1 MSASQ
6 DVIILGAGVMGLSVA
21 RRLAA
26 MGSRVTV
33 LDPVEPGGQGSR
45 AAAGVAIPSVRLL
58 DDPDMLAFT
67 RAAHG
72 ALAEELAS
80 LNDGPSLRR
89 GQGVLRVAMDAKGRD
104 ALGQKAANHPEWL
117 GTWMDVAR
125 VVELEP
131 ALEGTPILGAF
142 VTEQGFMVDT
152 EAYLNALLHD
162 LHRKGVRVRL
172 GEGARA
178 VAEVEGGVEV
188 RTELETHRAGRLVVC
203 AGAWSGGIAGLPPL
217 PVKPLRGQMLTI
229 FHPDVRLTRVVSGPT
244 YLAPWRMGEMVVG
257 ATEEDA
263 GFACHVTP
271 TGLMH
276 LGATVAKLA
285 PRLREARFGR
295 AWAGLRSVTPGGK
308 PLIGRYPGTKAVLIA
323 SGHAGQGILTS
334 ALTGRAVAE
343 LLEHGRSDIAAAFEP
358 ERVLR
363 SGQGG
368 SEPTKVS

>member
-1 MSASQ
+1 MSETQ
-6 DVIILGAGVMGLSVA
+6 DILVLGAGVMGLSVA

-26 MGSRVTV
+26 LGARVTV

-72 ALAEELAS
+72 ALTEELAS
-80 LNDGPSLRR
+80 LGEGLHLRR

-104 ALGQKAANHPEWL
+104 ALGQKAASHPEWL
-117 GTWMDVAR
+117 GTWMDAAH

-131 ALEGTPILGAF
+131 ALEGTPLLGAF
-142 VTEQGFMVDT
+142 VTEQGYMVDT

-162 LHRKGVRVRL
+162 VHRRGVRVRL
-172 GEGARA
+172 GEGARS
-178 VAEVEGGVEV
+178 VAEVDGGVEV
-188 RTELETHRAGRLVVC
+188 RTEHETLRAGRLVVC
-203 AGAWSGGIAGLPPL
+203 AGAWSGGLVGLPAL
-217 PVKPLRGQMLTI
+217 PVKPVRGQMLTI
-229 FHPDVRLTRVVSGPT
+229 FHPEVRLTRVVSGPT
-244 YLAPWRMGEMVVG
+244 YLAPWRAGEIVVG

-285 PRLREARFGR
+285 PRLREARFVR
-295 AWAGLRSVTPGGK
+295 AWAGLRSVAPGSK
-308 PLIGRYPGTKAVLIA
+308 PLIGRYPGTKSVLIA

-343 LLEHGRSDIAAAFEP
+343 LIEHGHSEVAAAFEP
-358 ERVLR
+358 ERVLA
-363 SGQGG
+363 SA
-368 SEPTKVS
+368 SERF

>member
-1 MSASQ
+1 MSADGR
-6 DVIILGAGVMGLSVA
+6 DVLVLGAGVMGLSVA
-21 RRLAA
+21 RRMAERGA
-26 MGSRVTV
+26 RVTV
-33 LDPVEPGGQGSR
+33 VDPMDPGGQGSR

-72 ALAEELAS
+72 ALVEELAS
-80 LNDGPSLRR
+80 LGEGLHLRR

-104 ALGQKAANHPEWL
+104 TLGQKAANHPEWL
-117 GTWMDVAR
+117 GTWMDAAR

-131 ALEGTPILGAF
+131 ALEGSPLFGAF

-152 EAYLNALLHD
+152 EGYLNALLHD
-162 LHRKGVRVRL
+162 VSRRGVRLRL

-178 VAEVEGGVEV
+178 VTEGEGGVEV
-188 RTELETHRAGRLVVC
+188 RTEQETLRARTLVVC
-203 AGAWSGGIAGLPPL
+203 AGAWSGGIPGLPPL
-217 PVKPLRGQMLTI
+217 PVKPVRGQMLTI
-229 FHPDVRLTRVVSGPT
+229 FHPEVRLTRVVSGPT
-244 YLAPWRMGEMVVG
+244 YLAPWRLGEIVVG
-257 ATEEDA
+257 ATEEEA

-285 PRLREARFGR
+285 PRLREARFGK

-308 PLIGRYPGTKAVLIA
+308 PLIGRYPGTKSVLLA
-323 SGHAGQGILTS
+323 TGHGGQGILTS

-343 LLEHGRSDIAAAFEP
+343 LVEHGHSELAAAFAP
-358 ERVLR
+358 ERVL
-363 SGQGG
+363 
-368 SEPTKVS
+368 TA